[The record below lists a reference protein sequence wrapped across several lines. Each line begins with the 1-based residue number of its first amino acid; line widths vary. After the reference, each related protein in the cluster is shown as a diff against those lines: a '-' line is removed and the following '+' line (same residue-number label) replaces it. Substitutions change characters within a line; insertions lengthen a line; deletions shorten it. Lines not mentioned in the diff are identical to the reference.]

1 MAVIRPFQ
9 GIRPAPELVCDI
21 AALPYDVY
29 SSQEAREIVKQNPR
43 SFLKIDRAETQ
54 FPEGI
59 NIYAPEVY
67 EKAAKTIREMKEN
80 GEFVQD
86 EEPCYYIYSLTMD
99 GRVQTGLVCCA
110 SADDYLNQVIKKHE
124 NTREDK
130 EQDRIRHVDVCGAHT
145 GPIFLIY
152 RTNQEVRDIIESV
165 TKDDP
170 LYDFIGDDGI
180 RHQMW
185 KAKESE
191 IVEKLTEVF
200 AGVESL
206 YVADGHHRAASAVKV
221 ALKRRE
227 ENPGYTGEEEFN
239 YFLSVL
245 FPEEE
250 LKIYDYNR
258 IVHNIEDR
266 IGDTLIKELEKS
278 FLVEKIGDTVYRPQ
292 RKGEIGMYLKGAGY
306 RLMVKPEVCTDDPVE
321 GLDVSILQNEVLAPI
336 LGIQNPKTDERM
348 EFVGGIRGLE
358 ILKEVVNQ
366 EEGAVA
372 FAMYPTS
379 LEELL
384 KVADARQ
391 LMPPKSTWF
400 EPKLRSGMVIHAF

>member
-9 GIRPAPELVCDI
+9 GIRPDPKLVSDI

-29 SSQEAREIVKQNPR
+29 SSQEAREIVKENPR

-54 FPEGI
+54 FPEGT

-67 EKAAKTIREMKEN
+67 EKAAKTIREMKES

-86 EEPCYYIYSLTMD
+86 AAPCYYIYSLTMD

-130 EQDRIRHVDVCGAHT
+130 EQDRIRHVDVCSAHT

-152 RTNQEVRDIIESV
+152 RTNKEAQEIMETV
-165 TKDDP
+165 TKGVP
-170 LYDFIGDDGI
+170 LYDFTGDDGI
-180 RHQMW
+180 RHRMW
-185 KAKESE
+185 KAEDEST
-191 IVEKLTEVF
+191 VEKLTDIF
-200 AGVESL
+200 AKVESL
-206 YVADGHHRAASAVKV
+206 YVADGHHRAASAAKV
-221 ALKRRE
+221 ALKRRA

-245 FPEEE
+245 FPEEQ

-258 IVHNIEDR
+258 IVHNVSGKT
-266 IGDTLIKELEKS
+266 GDHLIKELEKN
-278 FLVEKIGDTVYRPQ
+278 FLVDRMGDTVYRPQ
-292 RKGEIGMYLKGAGY
+292 RKGEIGMYLKGTGY
-306 RLMVKPEVCTDDPVE
+306 RLRVKPEACPDDPVE

-336 LGIQNPKTDERM
+336 FGIQNPKTDERM
-348 EFVGGIRGLE
+348 EFVGGIRGLNV
-358 ILKEVVNQ
+358 LKETVDK
-366 EEGAVA
+366 EEGAAA

-384 KVADARQ
+384 AVADAGK

-400 EPKLRSGMVIHAF
+400 EPKLRSGMVIHGF